1 MASFKEPHLLSGLPK
16 KTPILL
22 ALSGGAD
29 SRALL
34 HMLLSYGAPL
44 SVAHVDHGIRG
55 ETSKRDREFCE
66 ALAREAGIP
75 FYLLKTDIPA
85 LAKKNHTGL
94 EEQARAERYRF
105 FEELMQEHDIP
116 ILATA
121 HNATDNAETLL
132 FRMARGTGLS
142 GLCGISPARSF
153 GGGMLIR
160 PLLDMTKEEILE
172 YCKAHSLNYVTDE
185 TNADIAYARNR
196 IRHNI
201 LPEMNVL
208 NKEAVR
214 HISELCRSLN
224 EDETFLE
231 SAAKKALN
239 EDQERSGEKNSI
251 SLSLFKELPPALSQR
266 VLTLLFGE
274 PPLSSKN
281 REDVMTLASRAT
293 PHSSANLPHGR
304 RALIENGRLLAVGRE
319 KAPTCDLPP
328 ISVGMGATSILDTK
342 MLLVIDREE
351 SPHEKWR
358 SAKNIYKNA
367 TTIYIN
373 SDRIKNGLFIRT
385 RQEGDTILLHGIHK
399 KLRKLQ
405 NEAALPLSLRSSLP
419 LLCDREGILW
429 APLTALRDG
438 ATGDALLRITLFY

>member
-16 KTPILL
+16 NTPILL

-44 SVAHVDHGIRG
+44 SIAHVDHGIRG

-66 ALAREAGIP
+66 ALAREASIP

-201 LPEMNVL
+201 LPEMNAL

-224 EDETFLE
+224 EDEAYLTD
-231 SAAKKALN
+231 SAKKTLG
-239 EDQERSGEKNSI
+239 EDQRKTGESNGV
-251 SLSLFKELPPALSQR
+251 SLSMFNSLSPAIAHRMLA
-266 VLTLLFGE
+266 LLFGE
-274 PPLSSKN
+274 PSLSLQN
-281 REDVMTLASRAT
+281 REDLIVLAKRAA
-293 PHSSANLPHGR
+293 PHSSLNLPNGR
-304 RALIENGRLLAVGRE
+304 QAFIENGKLLTAKKERYPE
-319 KAPTCDLPP
+319 YALPP
-328 ISVGMGATSILDTK
+328 TPVGMGATPIFDGK
-342 MLLVIDREE
+342 MLLVIEHKA

-367 TTIYIN
+367 TTTYIN

-419 LLCDREGILW
+419 LLCDRDGILW

-438 ATGDALLRITLFY
+438 AMGDALLRITLFY